1 VTSVASLIKQSET
14 RYKQKL
20 ADETSKVI
28 ADNPLAYEY
37 DTLYDDIKAEQDQ
50 QRSLKTVKKDVS
62 ASLINKCRHHS
73 RDTLSK
79 W

>member
-1 VTSVASLIKQSET
+1 VTSVASLIKESES

-37 DTLYDDIKAEQDQ
+37 DTLYDDIKAEEEH
-50 QRSLKTVKKDVS
+50 QRSIKTVKKAVS
-62 ASLINKCRHHS
+62 PYGF
-73 RDTLSK
+73 
-79 W
+79 

>member
-1 VTSVASLIKQSET
+1 MTSVASLIKQSET

-62 ASLINKCRHHS
+62 ASFINEFRHHS